1 MQRPIP
7 PPRWAWQAITA
18 FAGLFTLVS
27 ALADPVDLWRI
38 SIRSHQGEPL
48 KAVAT
53 LQALPEERITQQC
66 LSMGPE
72 SDAPGSDAP
81 FLTDARLTL
90 NARGDT
96 VEISTDSPVSSPTLA
111 LVLRVQCPGA
121 FFYARHFTLLIPP
134 APKAAQVSPQQPPRG
149 FTLTVGPGE
158 SVESLAA
165 SLFPNNSRLR
175 RLLVNDVVNLNPQVF
190 PEGTLKPV
198 AAGTLLFFPE
208 LRGLSERAGRPA
220 AKVRVAKPSTRQES
234 AAAPPDAEPSPESAT
249 PVKRP
254 ARRRT
259 TEAAPGEPVRL
270 RRALELGEKPGPQEC
285 RALMPLCGVEQA
297 LGEAP
302 RALDEKARG
311 IESGMNELRLKQES
325 IDGQLARLEQ
335 SLAALQKAVATAPAR
350 PVPPAPPPA
359 KAEIRTVV
367 RTEPL
372 PWYYWAGFAAIAMG
386 CAVGGFAFG
395 RRRAYSGS
403 LGETDER
410 LDEMLASAATAIRE
424 FDAKPAPPP
433 KRVVPRTERPTPN
446 ARPAPPPAREP
457 EPPAP
462 HAAPEAD
469 INLDQ
474 IKLELGGQAIP
485 PAADVDVQLDSGPVA
500 QSIGLSS
507 KVLFEMDQAL
517 DNTRSMFTDVDRF
530 IALGRT
536 QNAVSL
542 LQFQVHKDP
551 KDRDSWIKLMA
562 IYRQEKMDAELASAA
577 REFKRQFPGEDTTG

>member
-1 MQRPIP
+1 
-7 PPRWAWQAITA
+7 
-18 FAGLFTLVS
+18 
-27 ALADPVDLWRI
+27 
-38 SIRSHQGEPL
+38 
-48 KAVAT
+48 
-53 LQALPEERITQQC
+53 
-66 LSMGPE
+66 
-72 SDAPGSDAP
+72 
-81 FLTDARLTL
+81 
-90 NARGDT
+90 
-96 VEISTDSPVSSPTLA
+96 
-111 LVLRVQCPGA
+111 
-121 FFYARHFTLLIPP
+121 
-134 APKAAQVSPQQPPRG
+134 
-149 FTLTVGPGE
+149 
-158 SVESLAA
+158 
-165 SLFPNNSRLR
+165 LFPKSSRLR
-175 RLLVNDVVNLNPQVF
+175 RLLVNDVVKLNPQVF

-208 LRGLSERAGRPA
+208 LRGLSERAGAPPPIGRA
-220 AKVRVAKPSTRQES
+220 AKPSTRQES

-285 RALMPLCGVEQA
+285 RSLMPLCGVEQA
-297 LGEAP
+297 LREAP
-302 RALDEKARG
+302 PALDEKARG

-335 SLAALQKAVATAPAR
+335 SLAALQKVVATASARPPVQPTR
-350 PVPPAPPPA
+350 PVPPAPPP
-359 KAEIRTVV
+359 KPEIRTVV
-367 RTEPL
+367 KTEPL

-433 KRVVPRTERPTPN
+433 KRVVPWTERPTPN
-446 ARPAPPPAREP
+446 ARPVPPPAREP

-485 PAADVDVQLDSGPVA
+485 PATDVDVQLDSGPVA

-562 IYRQEKMDAELASAA
+562 IYRQEKMDSELASAA

>member
-1 MQRPIP
+1 
-7 PPRWAWQAITA
+7 
-18 FAGLFTLVS
+18 
-27 ALADPVDLWRI
+27 
-38 SIRSHQGEPL
+38 
-48 KAVAT
+48 VAT
-53 LQALPEERITQQC
+53 QQALPEESITQEC

-90 NARGDT
+90 NASGDT

-121 FFYARHFTLLIPP
+121 FFYARHFNLLIPP
-134 APKAAQVSPQQPPRG
+134 AAKAAQVSPQRPPRG
-149 FTLTVGPGE
+149 FTLRIGPGE
-158 SVESLAA
+158 SVESLAV
-165 SLFPNNSRLR
+165 SIYPNSSKLR
-175 RLLVNDVVNLNPQVF
+175 RLLVNDVVKLNPQVF
-190 PEGTLKPV
+190 PDGKLKPV
-198 AAGTLLFFPE
+198 ATGTVLFFPE
-208 LRGLSERAGRPA
+208 LRGVSERAGRPA
-220 AKVRVAKPSTRQES
+220 AKCRAAKPSMRQE
-234 AAAPPDAEPSPESAT
+234 APAVPPDVEPARESAT

-254 ARRRT
+254 AKRRAT
-259 TEAAPGEPVRL
+259 AAAPGEPVRL

-285 RALMPLCGVEQA
+285 RALMPLCGIEQTQGA
-297 LGEAP
+297 AP
-302 RALDEKARG
+302 PALDEKARG
-311 IESGMNELRLKQES
+311 IESGMHELRLKQES
-325 IDGQLARLEQ
+325 IDSQLARLEQ
-335 SLAALQKAVATAPAR
+335 SLAALQKVVATASARPPVQPTR
-350 PVPPAPPPA
+350 PVPPAPPP
-359 KAEIRTVV
+359 KPEIRTVV
-367 RTEPL
+367 KTEPL
-372 PWYYWAGFAAIAMG
+372 PWYYWAGFAALAVAF
-386 CAVGGFAFG
+386 AVGGFAFG
-395 RRRAYSGS
+395 RRRSYAGS

-433 KRVVPRTERPTPN
+433 KRVVARTERPTPN

-474 IKLELGGQAIP
+474 IKLELGGQANP
-485 PAADVDVQLDSGPVA
+485 PATDVVLQLDSGPVA

-517 DNTRSMFTDVDRF
+517 DNARSMFTDVDRF

-536 QNAVSL
+536 QNAISL

>member
-1 MQRPIP
+1 
-7 PPRWAWQAITA
+7 
-18 FAGLFTLVS
+18 
-27 ALADPVDLWRI
+27 VDLWRI
-38 SIRSHQGEPL
+38 TVRSHQGEPL

-53 LQALPEERITQQC
+53 LQALPEERITQEC

-72 SDAPGSDAP
+72 SDAPDSDAP

-90 NARGDT
+90 NARGDA

-121 FFYARHFTLLIPP
+121 FFYARHFALLIPP
-134 APKAAQVSPQQPPRG
+134 AQKAAQVSPQRPPRG
-149 FTLTVGPGE
+149 FMLRVGPGE

-165 SLFPNNSRLR
+165 SLFPKSSRLR
-175 RLLVNDVVNLNPQVF
+175 RLLVNDVVKRNPQVF
-190 PEGTLKPV
+190 PDGKLKPV
-198 AAGTLLFFPE
+198 ASGTLLFFPE
-208 LRGLSERAGRPA
+208 LRGLSERAGEPAPKDRA
-220 AKVRVAKPSTRQES
+220 AKPLTRRET
-234 AAAPPDAEPSPESAT
+234 AATPPDAEPSPESAT

-259 TEAAPGEPVRL
+259 TEAAMGEPVRL

-285 RALMPLCGVEQA
+285 QALMALCGVEQA
-297 LGEAP
+297 LGVVP
-302 RALDEKARG
+302 PALAEKALG
-311 IESGMNELRLKQES
+311 IESGMQKLRLQQES
-325 IDGQLARLEQ
+325 IGSQLARLEQ
-335 SLAALQKAVATAPAR
+335 SLAALQKAVATTPAR

-359 KAEIRTVV
+359 KPEIRTVV
-367 RTEPL
+367 KTEPL
-372 PWYYWAGFAAIAMG
+372 PWYYWAGFAAIAVA
-386 CAVGGFAFG
+386 CTVGGFAFG
-395 RRRAYSGS
+395 RRRAYAGS

-424 FDAKPAPPP
+424 FDAKPAPQP
-433 KRVVPRTERPTPN
+433 KRVVPRSERPTP
-446 ARPAPPPAREP
+446 PSAREP

-462 HAAPEAD
+462 RAVPESD

-485 PAADVDVQLDSGPVA
+485 PATDVDVQLDSRPVA

-507 KVLFEMDQAL
+507 KVLIEMDQAM

-536 QNAVSL
+536 QNAISL

-562 IYRQEKMDAELASAA
+562 IYRQEKMDSELASAA